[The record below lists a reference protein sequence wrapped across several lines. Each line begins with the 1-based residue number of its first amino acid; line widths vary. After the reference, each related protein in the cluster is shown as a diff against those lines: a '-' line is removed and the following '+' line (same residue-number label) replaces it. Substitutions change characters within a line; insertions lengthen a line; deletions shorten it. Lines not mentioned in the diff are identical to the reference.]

1 MRDTG
6 YNHKESDQWPVVQRK
21 RGIGSMMERIPPTTE
36 STLTYP
42 ESDGQP
48 IAENTESFRWLVMIK
63 ENLEALFYEQTDVF
77 VAGDLFWYPVEG
89 QPDIRR
95 APDIMVVFGR
105 PKGPRGSYLQWQEAD
120 IAPQVVFEIFS
131 PSNTLTE
138 MMEKLE
144 FYEQYG
150 VEEYYIYDPQRAELT
165 GMLREDDKLRVY
177 TPLNGWSSPRLGI
190 RFDLSAD
197 ELCIFA
203 PNGQPFLSFSEV
215 AQQRDSERTAR
226 QQAEQQRDSERI
238 ARQQAEQRAEALATR
253 LRERGIDP
261 EAADPS

>member
-1 MRDTG
+1 
-6 YNHKESDQWPVVQRK
+6 
-21 RGIGSMMERIPPTTE
+21 MMEHTPPTTE
-36 STLTYP
+36 AALTYP

-48 IAENTESFRWLVMIK
+48 MAENTEQFCWLVMIK
-63 ENLEALFYEQTDVF
+63 ENLEALFYEQADVF
-77 VAGDLFWYPVEG
+77 VEGDLFWYPVEG

-95 APDIMVVFGR
+95 APDIMIVFGR
-105 PKGPRGSYLQWQEAD
+105 PKGPRGSYLQWQEAN
-120 IAPQVVFEIFS
+120 IAPQVVFEILS

-144 FYEQYG
+144 FYERYG

-197 ELCIFA
+197 ELRIFT
-203 PNGQPFLSFSEV
+203 PDGQPFLSFSESE
-215 AQQRDSERTAR
+215 QRRK
-226 QQAEQQRDSERI
+226 QAEQQRDNERT
-238 ARQQAEQRAEALATR
+238 ARQQAEQRAEALAVR
-253 LRERGIDP
+253 LRELGIDP